1 MFKSVSTT
9 LCRENIS
16 EQVTSMIA
24 AMQAGQGVD
33 LLLFEEEAVRVW
45 WAPPARD
52 RCRLLLVG
60 QDRNQNHL
68 AAASSSTCRP
78 EWWRLSEQ
86 HMWVEGGEVGG
97 HLLLERSCLLP
108 GGGGFGD
115 WEALGSGYPWHRPR
129 DAFFQ
134 AFCYGY
140 LRIFWFWRI
149 LT

>member
-1 MFKSVSTT
+1 VY
-9 LCRENIS
+9 REGIS

-24 AMQAGQGVD
+24 AMQAGHGFD

-45 WAPPARD
+45 WPPSARN

-60 QDRNQNHL
+60 RDRNHKL
-68 AAASSSTCRP
+68 TASSTCRP

-86 HMWVEGGEVGG
+86 HMWMEGGEVGG

-108 GGGGFGD
+108 GGGFGD
-115 WEALGSGYPWHRPR
+115 WQALGSGYPWHRPR

-134 AFCYGY
+134 ALCYGS
-140 LRIFWFWRI
+140 LRIFFGFGGFF
-149 LT
+149 LS

>member
-9 LCRENIS
+9 LCRESIS
-16 EQVTSMIA
+16 DQVTSMIS

-33 LLLFEEEAVRVW
+33 LLLFDEEAVRVW
-45 WAPPARD
+45 WPPPARNRC

-60 QDRNQNHL
+60 PDRNHNL
-68 AAASSSTCRP
+68 SASSSCRP

-86 HMWVEGGEVGG
+86 QLWMEGGEVGG

-108 GGGGFGD
+108 GGGGFGG

-129 DAFFQ
+129 DSAFFQ
-134 AFCYGY
+134 AL
-140 LRIFWFWRI
+140 LR
-149 LT
+149 TDP